1 MNVIS
6 SAEAGRDLY
15 TISNIIVI
23 KGNVLCDDSKLSNDA
38 MRLVP
43 VKSGPDISVSMD
55 NPIRLLSGP
64 M

>member
-1 MNVIS
+1 M
-6 SAEAGRDLY
+6 
-15 TISNIIVI
+15 I

-43 VKSGPDISVSMD
+43 VKSGPDISVGMD

-64 M
+64 MEQQCGRG